1 MKKIIIPT
9 VEGLRKEDLF
19 YKGILYIGLLI
30 ENGEPYVLEYNV
42 RLGDP
47 EAQSILYL
55 LKSDLVDL
63 CKGIIETKLLIL
75 K

>member
-1 MKKIIIPT
+1 M
-9 VEGLRKEDLF
+9 
-19 YKGILYIGLLI
+19 LI

-63 CKGIIETKLLIL
+63 CKGIIETKIINSEIEWYNGYSLCLVL
-75 K
+75 CSKGYPLSYKKR